1 MISEKNTL
9 QTDFRGKKQ
18 AKKFLGK
25 TISCTK
31 KILFMTYNAEKK
43 ILHYYMTCSGKIFL
57 TTEVWEKIIT
67 SKSPVE
73 KVMSEYIST
82 NSGIDHQFRLY
93 YKLGG
98 NASQLWV
105 SCCSTNIQWVA
116 SGKKSAFYL
125 LPLLF
130 LLSAPLK
137 IASEGSKVRVW
148 IERGLRMSVVS

>member
-1 MISEKNTL
+1 
-9 QTDFRGKKQ
+9 
-18 AKKFLGK
+18 
-25 TISCTK
+25 
-31 KILFMTYNAEKK
+31 MTYNAEKK
-43 ILHYYMTCSGKIFL
+43 ILHYYMICSGKKFL

-82 NSGIDHQFRLY
+82 NSGIHHQFRLY

-105 SCCSTNIQWVA
+105 SSCSTNIQWVA

-125 LPLLF
+125 HFIFYL
-130 LLSAPLK
+130 
-137 IASEGSKVRVW
+137 
-148 IERGLRMSVVS
+148 

>member
-1 MISEKNTL
+1 MI
-9 QTDFRGKKQ
+9 
-18 AKKFLGK
+18 
-25 TISCTK
+25 
-31 KILFMTYNAEKK
+31 
-43 ILHYYMTCSGKIFL
+43 CSGKKFL

-82 NSGIDHQFRLY
+82 NSGIHHQFRLY

-105 SCCSTNIQWVA
+105 SSCSTNIQWVA

-125 LPLLF
+125 HFIFYLWSLPDWGVVRYVRLIVSFDSSEATVCWFPLSYRVRDYVRSSLHLSSMTKRFWFSSTERNTEFGEHILL
-130 LLSAPLK
+130 LC
-137 IASEGSKVRVW
+137 IQR
-148 IERGLRMSVVS
+148 LR

>member
-1 MISEKNTL
+1 
-9 QTDFRGKKQ
+9 
-18 AKKFLGK
+18 
-25 TISCTK
+25 
-31 KILFMTYNAEKK
+31 
-43 ILHYYMTCSGKIFL
+43 
-57 TTEVWEKIIT
+57 
-67 SKSPVE
+67 
-73 KVMSEYIST
+73 MSEYIST
-82 NSGIDHQFRLY
+82 NSGIHHQFRLY

-105 SCCSTNIQWVA
+105 SSCSTNIQWVA

-148 IERGLRMSVVS
+148 IERGLRMSVVSSNFGHLSVGSQHHPDPLKCCRRLKKKDRGCIWLLIRSGGGEALVEETFYFQPTPLTFYFPSPPLICDDL

>member
-43 ILHYYMTCSGKIFL
+43 ILHYYMICSGKKFL

-67 SKSPVE
+67 S
-73 KVMSEYIST
+73 
-82 NSGIDHQFRLY
+82 
-93 YKLGG
+93 
-98 NASQLWV
+98 
-105 SCCSTNIQWVA
+105 
-116 SGKKSAFYL
+116 
-125 LPLLF
+125 
-130 LLSAPLK
+130 
-137 IASEGSKVRVW
+137 
-148 IERGLRMSVVS
+148 